1 MRQQELREREK
12 VDEENET
19 SSKCG
24 ENANMN
30 DTTKNGRKIMKERGG
45 RRGVAK

>member
-1 MRQQELREREK
+1 MRQQELTEREK
-12 VDEENET
+12 VDEEDET

-30 DTTKNGRKIMKERGG
+30 DTTTKTGRERGEEKGG
-45 RRGVAK
+45 R